1 MEAMFGWNSAQDLA
15 RRSRRLL
22 IGAAVLVGASVPVS
36 YHASAEAVR
45 HETYVGLTPISA
57 AELRQLR
64 GGLRIAGLDLDFAAL
79 VQVYVNN
86 IKVATTH
93 LVLNA
98 QGGIDSSTVFD
109 NAPPAGM
116 SVGAFMHDG
125 PVGLDKMQGF
135 TIADSNGSKSFALHS
150 IGLNRTSTAVVNTI
164 NGVAVKQM
172 VDATLVINNFGAI
185 KGNLLRQALQFMAGR
200 AGAADTVMGN

>member
-1 MEAMFGWNSAQDLA
+1 MCGWSFTRDLSW
-15 RRSRRLL
+15 RFLRLWL
-22 IGAAVLVGASVPVS
+22 GAALLVGASLLGAPG
-36 YHASAEAVR
+36 AVAAGTGQ
-45 HETYVGLTPISA
+45 TYEVYLVLTPVPKE
-57 AELRQLR
+57 ELRQMR

-86 IKVATTH
+86 VKVATTQ

-98 QGGIDSSTVFD
+98 QGGIDSTTVFD
-109 NAPPAGM
+109 NAPPAGL

-125 PVGLDKMQGF
+125 PVGLNKMQGF
-135 TIADSNGSKSFALHS
+135 TIADSSGAKSFALHS
-150 IGLNRTSTAVVNTI
+150 VGLNHTNTAVVNTI

-185 KGNLLRQALQFMAGR
+185 KSNLLRQALQFMAGR
-200 AGAADTVMGN
+200 SGAPDTIIGN